1 MGEKIPKH
9 SWGDR
14 KKIIIFSI
22 ILIFLAASIILFLS
36 SKYSKPSGK
45 IVYVTT
51 NGSGD
56 FNCDG
61 SDDQVEINQALAY
74 VAENP
79 QFTTVYLR
87 GPNTYVISDSIFI
100 GSNTVLEG
108 DSTAVIKL
116 KDKAGW
122 KEEKPLITQMDSAGN
137 HDIIIRGFEID
148 GNHDNNSEKDR
159 GKGYYNLI
167 HFVNSKNIQVHDMY
181 MHDSHGDGLKV
192 SRGSN
197 IQFYNNTVYK
207 LGHDALYVI
216 YSSNVEAWNNN
227 ITCRTNSGLRIY
239 NTNHVRFHNNVINSE
254 GEGGAGIQV
263 QKFNPAIS
271 NG

>member
-1 MGEKIPKH
+1 MNGKIPKYR
-9 SWGDR
+9 WGNR
-14 KKIIIFSI
+14 KKNSNFQHN
-22 ILIFLAASIILFLS
+22 FYFFNC
-36 SKYSKPSGK
+36 KYNSLPVSHSAKSSGK

-61 SDDQVEINQALAY
+61 SDDQVEINKALAY

-79 QFTTVYLR
+79 QFTTVYLK

-137 HDIIIRGFEID
+137 HDIIIKGFEID
-148 GNHDNNSEKDR
+148 GNHDKNSEI
-159 GKGYYNLI
+159 G
-167 HFVNSKNIQVHDMY
+167 
-181 MHDSHGDGLKV
+181 
-192 SRGSN
+192 
-197 IQFYNNTVYK
+197 
-207 LGHDALYVI
+207 
-216 YSSNVEAWNNN
+216 
-227 ITCRTNSGLRIY
+227 
-239 NTNHVRFHNNVINSE
+239 
-254 GEGGAGIQV
+254 
-263 QKFNPAIS
+263 
-271 NG
+271 